1 MKEAHAKLAL
11 NDTHFNLVK
20 DHLIQ
25 SMRDCSRDPL
35 SMNEVGNL
43 VEGLRNDIV
52 SVKLPLIERIGGDQV
67 MKKAVERFYARA
79 LADPRMKDMFKNVDM
94 NNQKVSQNNFL
105 TMLMGGANK

>member
-1 MKEAHAKLAL
+1 MKDAHAKLGL

-35 SMNEVGNL
+35 SMSEVGNL

-52 SVKLPLIERIGGDQV
+52 SVKIPLIERLGGEKA
-67 MKKAVERFYARA
+67 MSKAVELFY
-79 LADPRMKDMFKNVDM
+79 MKG
-94 NNQKVSQNNFL
+94 L
-105 TMLMGGANK
+105 